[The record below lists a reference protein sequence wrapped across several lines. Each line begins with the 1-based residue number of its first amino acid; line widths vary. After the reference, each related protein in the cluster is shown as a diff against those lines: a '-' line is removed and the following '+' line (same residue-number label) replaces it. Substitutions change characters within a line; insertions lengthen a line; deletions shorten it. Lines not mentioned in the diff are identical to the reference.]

1 MFDRIRR
8 LPWFKPA
15 DERILENRAYFKD
28 FDQTRPLTDY
38 SFVVFDTELT
48 GLNRKKDEIISIGAV
63 RIKNLQIDLGETF
76 HRFIKPEKLDHTE
89 ATLVHRITPEQ
100 LKDAPPMEQVLPE
113 FLSFVGNSLIVG
125 HYVGLDMS
133 FLHRV
138 TEKHYNGTL
147 MNPCVDTIRMAQ
159 GYKRVMFGYYHEGG
173 TTNSRYSLKDLSE
186 EFNLPF
192 FEAHDALEDAM
203 QTAYLFLYL
212 IKKFRKGGLITL
224 RELYQAGRESD
235 WRVLSSG

>member
-1 MFDRIRR
+1 MFEQIGR
-8 LPWFKPA
+8 LPWFTSA
-15 DERILENRAYFKD
+15 DERILENRAYFEH
-28 FDQTRPLTDY
+28 FDQTRALTEY

-48 GLNRKKDEIISIGAV
+48 GLNRRKDEIISIGAV
-63 RIKNLQIDLGETF
+63 RISNLQIDLGQTF

-100 LKDAPPMEQVLPE
+100 LKEAPPMAAVLPE
-113 FLSFVGNSLIVG
+113 FLSFIGTSLIVG

-138 TEKHYNGTL
+138 TEQHYSGTL
-147 MNPCVDTIRMAQ
+147 MNPCVDTIRLAQ
-159 GYKRVMFGYYHEGG
+159 GYQRLMFGYYHEGG
-173 TTNSRYSLKDLSE
+173 VANTRFSLKDLSE
-186 EFNLPF
+186 AFNLPI

-212 IKKFRKGGLITL
+212 IKKFRKGGLRTL
-224 RELYQAGRESD
+224 RELYQAGR
-235 WRVLSSG
+235 